1 MNKPIQDSTGGNDA
15 LFETIAN
22 NIADSG
28 YSIQPNALPQPLLDQ
43 LSNHIQIISPADF
56 KKAGIGRDSKL
67 QLNQVIRSDKICWI
81 NNDSDAGADW
91 LEWVESLQAF
101 LNRRLFLGLFNS
113 ESHFAHYGP
122 GDFYKKHS
130 DAFKG
135 QANRVL
141 SMVVY
146 LNKAWQAE
154 DGGELLIYTGEETQA
169 AIKVMPS
176 FGTIVVFLSEDF
188 PHEVLP
194 AQRDRF
200 SITTWF
206 RVNNSNS
213 EKVDPPA

>member
-1 MNKPIQDSTGGNDA
+1 MNKPIQDSTGDNDA

-28 YSIQPNALPQPLLDQ
+28 YSIQPNALPQPLLDKLLLHVQ
-43 LSNHIQIISPADF
+43 KMPAADF

-67 QLNQVIRSDKICWI
+67 QLNQVIRSDEICWI
-81 NNDSDAGADW
+81 NNDSDAGAGW

-200 SITTWF
+200 SIATWF